1 MWAAQHCSILFSS
14 GQNRLCVFCC
24 ICTEAKHKI
33 LHFTSNKIIR
43 IRRFKRTRNVEL
55 WLYRFWQRGQNIA
68 LNNFQPPRA
77 KLTNPA
83 FMYKLASI
91 YLFTAVTFASG
102 NLINDI
108 CTRFVLCSSVRLCLP
123 SGAKISSNSRMMFSL
138 VNIFSCC
145 FI

>member
-1 MWAAQHCSILFSS
+1 MFLMYVLKSNIEYFILPQTKYLEFDASS
-14 GQNRLCVFCC
+14 ELETSNSGYIVFGSDDSLI
-24 ICTEAKHKI
+24 ICTKFCLSI
-33 LHFTSNKIIR
+33 
-43 IRRFKRTRNVEL
+43 
-55 WLYRFWQRGQNIA
+55 G
-68 LNNFQPPRA
+68 LNNFQPPRT

-83 FMYKLASI
+83 FMHKLASI
-91 YLFTAVTFASG
+91 YLFTVVTFATG